1 MDKLVFNAIVSNRF
15 LLHIPLYL
23 RVIVRFTFDG
33 GKNIPTFI
41 LQTMNSDRHK
51 FELGD

>member
-15 LLHIPLYL
+15 SKLHIPLYL
-23 RVIVRFTFDG
+23 RVIVCFTFDG

-41 LQTMNSDRHK
+41 LQTIEFR
-51 FELGD
+51 